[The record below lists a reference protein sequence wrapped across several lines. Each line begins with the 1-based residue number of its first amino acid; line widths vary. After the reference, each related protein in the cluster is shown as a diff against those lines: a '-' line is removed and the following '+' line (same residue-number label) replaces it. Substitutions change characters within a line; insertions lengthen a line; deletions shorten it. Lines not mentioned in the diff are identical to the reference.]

1 MGNGE
6 RNEGTDGN
14 TGMMVMRG
22 IRVAMRGNRV
32 GMRGIRMGMRGIRVK
47 CEESGWD
54 WKETG

>member
-1 MGNGE
+1 
-6 RNEGTDGN
+6 
-14 TGMMVMRG
+14 MVMRG